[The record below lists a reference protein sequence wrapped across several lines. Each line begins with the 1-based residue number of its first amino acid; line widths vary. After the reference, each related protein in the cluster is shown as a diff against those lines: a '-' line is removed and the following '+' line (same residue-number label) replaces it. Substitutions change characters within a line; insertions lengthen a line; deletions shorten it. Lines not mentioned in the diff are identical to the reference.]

1 DVGLR
6 GLVEAADLADVL
18 ERRVAHF
25 LVGGGRLEVEER
37 VDVSAHAAILA
48 LASNPTAHRGG
59 LSTANGSVTSSSG
72 RRNRNTSAGRPPVR
86 APPRPPPA
94 PGGRTR
100 PPPPSPPPVRPG
112 SRFEPVRS
120 RTPRRSRTRWRLVAE
135 RS

>member
-72 RRNRNTSAGRPPVR
+72 RRNRNTSAGRPPGR
-86 APPRPPPA
+86 PGRQTPPAHRGGLRPASGSAPPSAGRRTRNPPA
-94 PGGRTR
+94 AR
-100 PPPPSPPPVRPG
+100 PPVRPG
-112 SRFEPVRS
+112 SRFEP
-120 RTPRRSRTRWRLVAE
+120 
-135 RS
+135 